1 MDSTQ
6 PTVPHHDNAGFG
18 DDNDRPPSYNQPQDL
33 YPTIPQLSPQPVVT
47 TSTSVPQLSP
57 QPVITTSITTIVR
70 RIEPK
75 SNMTNVLRG
84 LASSVLIMLVMG
96 VLIWYF
102 AFFERELYHEGG
114 IELPQPTPVT
124 DHNQPQLCDG
134 VKDLIG
140 GEDESQ
146 CLRLHGTDFVLQSF
160 SATSQTW
167 RPVCAERWRDDL
179 GRASCKQ
186 IGYSSTE
193 FVSSTQTGA
202 GSLGTGGYSKLKLGF
217 YQPGDQI
224 HSHLRDR
231 YFCRT
236 CNSNMVV
243 SLRCIACGV
252 SEMDPSTRI
261 VGGTP
266 ADWNAWPWQVSL
278 QYYGPHFCGGTI
290 IGQYWIL
297 TAAHCFQSERPSH
310 TSILRVYYGGVRL
323 SWMFSSASVRRI
335 IVHEDYNIEPQ
346 ANDVALLRLRR
357 PLTFTQDVRPA
368 CLPNVGV
375 NLNPERNAWT
385 TGWGTLS
392 SGGVSPDELMQ
403 AEVTIY
409 SRDRCNQ
416 RHILDQQVTETM
428 ICAGKLAGGVDSC
441 QGDSGGP
448 LVAKEGGVW
457 WLVGDTSWGVECA
470 LRNRPGVYGNVTYFS
485 DWIHKQMQDRGVR
498 R

>member
-1 MDSTQ
+1 MENRHAGKPPFQSKRLRMDSTQ
-6 PTVPHHDNAGFG
+6 PTAPHHDNAGYR
-18 DDNDRPPSYNQPQDL
+18 DDNDRPPSYNQSQGL
-33 YPTIPQLSPQPVVT
+33 YPTVPQWSPQPVVM
-47 TSTSVPQLSP
+47 TSTSVPEP
-57 QPVITTSITTIVR
+57 VR

-75 SNMTNVLRG
+75 SNRKYVFCVLV
-84 LASSVLIMLVMG
+84 AFALIVFILLVGG

-102 AFFERELYHEGG
+102 AFFQRGLSCESAIDLKAS
-114 IELPQPTPVT
+114 QW
-124 DHNQPQLCDG
+124 CDG
-134 VKDLIG
+134 VRDCMG
-140 GEDESQ
+140 GEDESN

-160 SATSQTW
+160 SATSQSW

-202 GSLGTGGYSKLKLGF
+202 GSLGTGGYSKLKPES

-224 HSHLRDR
+224 HSHLRDS
-231 YFCRT
+231 RT
-236 CNSNMVV
+236 CNSNKVV
-243 SLRCIACGV
+243 SLRCIACGD
-252 SEMDPSTRI
+252 SETGPSARI

-266 ADWNAWPWQVSL
+266 AVQRAWPWQVSL
-278 QYYGPHFCGGTI
+278 QYYGQHFCGGTI

-297 TAAHCFQSERPSH
+297 TAAHCFPSEPSD
-310 TSILRVYYGGVRL
+310 TSILRVYYGGVQL
-323 SWMFSSASVRRI
+323 SWMSSSASVRRI

-357 PLTFTQDVRPA
+357 PLTFTQDVKPA

-448 LVAKEGGVW
+448 LVAKEGGLW

-470 LRNRPGVYGNVTYFS
+470 LRNKPGVYGNVTYFS
-485 DWIHKQMQDRGVR
+485 DWIHKQMQAAFPK
-498 R
+498 